1 MPRLVGFIQTAYH
14 VSIVKKIHQNWKII
28 EKKNKRLSWIWQN
41 YFLYVKQM
49 SMLWYSHI
57 RFDVG
62 RQIDT
67 VPFSCMY
74 GLFCKEIVYFIFL
87 FEYVFIDR
95 KNVCNIYYYTH
106 YTYSAK
112 LSFKSMYKKSYKIG
126 PSRFNKW
133 NFNVSQ
139 FPNKGQFIL
148 LKINLLP
155 FHVDSI
161 HYFFL
166 WGGGGWLLLF
176 SFVYLFFGFFL

>member
-1 MPRLVGFIQTAYH
+1 
-14 VSIVKKIHQNWKII
+14 
-28 EKKNKRLSWIWQN
+28 
-41 YFLYVKQM
+41 
-49 SMLWYSHI
+49 
-57 RFDVG
+57 
-62 RQIDT
+62 
-67 VPFSCMY
+67 MY

-87 FEYVFIDR
+87 SEYVFIDWE
-95 KNVCNIYYYTH
+95 NVCNIYYYTH

-126 PSRFNKW
+126 PIRFNKW

-139 FPNKGQFIL
+139 FPNKWQFIL

-166 WGGGGWLLLF
+166 GGLIVVVFICLF
-176 SFVYLFFGFFL
+176 GVFCCYNKSHYIMTIKKKLGCVCLFINITYFLCRN